1 MLFWQ
6 VRVEEISKRVVELS
20 RGRVAPE
27 DFEISVN
34 SNTKQHSLCVF
45 VCACVRVR
53 ACACVCVRVRAC
65 ACVCV
70 RACACVRVRACA
82 CVCVR
87 ACVCVGARASA

>member
-45 VCACVRVR
+45 VCACVR
-53 ACACVCVRVRAC
+53 ACVCVRVR
-65 ACVCV
+65 V
-70 RACACVRVRACA
+70 RACVCVRVRACA